1 MSRCKTDCGK
11 WAFND
16 GFCRS
21 CAKQGDLLVK
31 TPTSKR
37 VDLKAPVSQVPAATS
52 SQLEPHP
59 EETTAPMT
67 GQLERALA
75 AFVVDRSDLI
85 VTASELELVT
95 QRGLQLYGEELQA
108 SRETLGD
115 RHLDTLTSI
124 ESMATLLKGMGKHG
138 EARLL
143 LEEALQARREVQ
155 GDRHPDTLTT
165 VTSMGTLLV
174 AMRQPERARPLF
186 EEELEASREILGD
199 RHVDTLLSISNMG
212 QLLQAMGQLE
222 EARPLY
228 EEALQASREVQG
240 DHHLDTLT
248 LLDSMGTLH
257 EASG

>member
-16 GFCRS
+16 GFCRN

-52 SQLEPHP
+52 SQLEPYP
-59 EETTAPMT
+59 EETTVPMT

-75 AFVVDRSDLI
+75 AFVVDPSDLI
-85 VTASELELVT
+85 VAASELELVT
-95 QRGLQLYGEELQA
+95 QRGLQLYEEELQA
-108 SRETLGD
+108 NRETLGD
-115 RHLDTLTSI
+115 RHPDTLTSI
-124 ESMATLLKGMGKHG
+124 ESMATLLRGMGKPQ
-138 EARLL
+138 E
-143 LEEALQARREVQ
+143 
-155 GDRHPDTLTT
+155 
-165 VTSMGTLLV
+165 
-174 AMRQPERARPLF
+174 ARPLF
-186 EEELEASREILGD
+186 EEELEASRETLGD
-199 RHVDTLLSISNMG
+199 RHVDTLVSISNMG

-240 DHHLDTLT
+240 DHHPDTLT
-248 LLDSMGTLH
+248 LLDSMSKLH

>member
-1 MSRCKTDCGK
+1 MSRCKTGCGK

-16 GFCRS
+16 GFCRN
-21 CAKQGDLLVK
+21 CAKQADVLAK
-31 TPTSKR
+31 TPPR
-37 VDLKAPVSQVPAATS
+37 VDLKAPVSRNPAAPS
-52 SQLEPHP
+52 FQLEPHL
-59 EETTAPMT
+59 EETAVPTT

-75 AFVVDRSDLI
+75 AFVVDSSDHT

-95 QRGLQLYGEELQA
+95 QRGLQLYEEELQA

-115 RHLDTLTSI
+115 RHPDTLASI
-124 ESMATLLKGMGKHG
+124 DSMATLLKGIGKPE

-143 LEEALQARREVQ
+143 LEEALRARRETL

-165 VTSMGTLLV
+165 VTSMATLLV

-186 EEELEASREILGD
+186 EEELEASRETLGD
-199 RHVDTLLSISNMG
+199 RHADTLVSISNLG

-222 EARPLY
+222 EARSLY
-228 EEALQASREVQG
+228 EEALQGSRETLG
-240 DHHLDTLT
+240 DHHPDTLA

-257 EASG
+257 EG

>member
-16 GFCRS
+16 GFCRN

-52 SQLEPHP
+52 SQLEPYP

-75 AFVVDRSDLI
+75 AFVVDPSDLI
-85 VTASELELVT
+85 VAASELELVT
-95 QRGLQLYGEELQA
+95 QRGLQLYEEELQA
-108 SRETLGD
+108 NRETL
-115 RHLDTLTSI
+115 
-124 ESMATLLKGMGKHG
+124 
-138 EARLL
+138 
-143 LEEALQARREVQ
+143 

-186 EEELEASREILGD
+186 EEELEASRETLGD
-199 RHVDTLLSISNMG
+199 RHVDTLVSISNMG

-240 DHHLDTLT
+240 DHHPDTLT
-248 LLDSMGTLH
+248 LLDSMSKLH

>member
-16 GFCRS
+16 GFCRN

-52 SQLEPHP
+52 SQLEPYP

-75 AFVVDRSDLI
+75 AFVVDPSDLI
-85 VTASELELVT
+85 VAASELELVT
-95 QRGLQLYGEELQA
+95 QRGLQLYEEELQA
-108 SRETLGD
+108 NRETL
-115 RHLDTLTSI
+115 
-124 ESMATLLKGMGKHG
+124 
-138 EARLL
+138 
-143 LEEALQARREVQ
+143 
-155 GDRHPDTLTT
+155 GDRHPDTLTSIG
-165 VTSMGTLLV
+165 SMATLLRG
-174 AMRQPERARPLF
+174 MGKPQEARPLF
-186 EEELEASREILGD
+186 EEELEASRETLGD
-199 RHVDTLLSISNMG
+199 RHVDTLVSISNMG

-240 DHHLDTLT
+240 DHHPDTLT
-248 LLDSMGTLH
+248 LLDSMSKLH